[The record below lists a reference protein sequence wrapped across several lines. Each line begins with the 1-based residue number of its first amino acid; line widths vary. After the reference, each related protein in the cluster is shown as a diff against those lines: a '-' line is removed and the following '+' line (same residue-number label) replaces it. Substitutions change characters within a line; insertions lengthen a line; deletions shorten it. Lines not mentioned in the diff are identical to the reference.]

1 MEDLDMSDAATVEKL
16 NEELAPVF
24 RLSVILSGGCPRG
37 RPPWASSHVEPLN
50 HWIEKVCSMSTA
62 ECHQRANAGDP
73 EMIHDFALRC
83 SDQFVH
89 HRLSTDQLLSAAA
102 GIELPAPNR
111 SAAEQYWKLLLQ
123 NPRSTV
129 YHLGIAHAQLILF
142 TGIVTEEGHPG
153 PSSNMKDF
161 ILAGIHAECAAQAGH
176 GTAPNV
182 LKLGK
187 IFERYRY
194 GEHRE
199 VFGQWKGFWAAV
211 DGWVAEKQAA
221 LDKDFARK
229 VERPSRY
236 KCAAPQCPLEAGTG
250 KLLRACGGKCED
262 AYKPRYCT
270 KECQVADWKTHKQM
284 CKPGLQ
290 LTIKESA
297 STSPSAGDPC
307 LRILRHDVAIGG
319 GQGVRVISPK
329 DADPND
335 GGQYSF
341 NIGGIKVQT
350 SNTALSAQQVKEFA
364 AAMMAKQKI

>member
-1 MEDLDMSDAATVEKL
+1 
-16 NEELAPVF
+16 
-24 RLSVILSGGCPRG
+24 
-37 RPPWASSHVEPLN
+37 
-50 HWIEKVCSMSTA
+50 
-62 ECHQRANAGDP
+62 
-73 EMIHDFALRC
+73 
-83 SDQFVH
+83 
-89 HRLSTDQLLSAAA
+89 
-102 GIELPAPNR
+102 
-111 SAAEQYWKLLLQ
+111 
-123 NPRSTV
+123 
-129 YHLGIAHAQLILF
+129 
-142 TGIVTEEGHPG
+142 
-153 PSSNMKDF
+153 MKDF

-211 DGWVAEKQAA
+211 DGWW
-221 LDKDFARK
+221 RK
-229 VERPSRY
+229 NKRRWTRTLRGKSSGPSRY
-236 KCAAPQCPLEAGTG
+236 KCAGAAVPVGGRTG
-250 KLLRACGGKCED
+250 KLLRACTSPFFQFFGSPIHCRWWEMRGRVQASLLYEGM
-262 AYKPRYCT
+262 PG
-270 KECQVADWKTHKQM
+270 ADWKTHKQM